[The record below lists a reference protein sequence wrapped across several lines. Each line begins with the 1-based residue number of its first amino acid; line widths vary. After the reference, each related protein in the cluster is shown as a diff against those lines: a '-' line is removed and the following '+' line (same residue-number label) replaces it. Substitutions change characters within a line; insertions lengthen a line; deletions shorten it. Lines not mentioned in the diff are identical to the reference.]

1 MATEDLVPVGL
12 PQGGRQ
18 QVKAG
23 LQAADLP
30 LDSETAPVAG
40 LGPPTSAPAG
50 VPNAAPPARQQLQN
64 FDVFADRTPNPQAAP
79 PRRDVIFE
87 QGRQSGNAVLQ
98 DIYSRV
104 PGFKDD

>member
-1 MATEDLVPVGL
+1 MATEDLVPTGL

-40 LGPPTSAPAG
+40 LGPPTGAPAA
-50 VPNAAPPARQQLQN
+50 PTAAPPARQQLQN
-64 FDVFADRTPNPQAAP
+64 FDVFADRIPNPQQAP
-79 PRRDVIFE
+79 PSRDVIFE
-87 QGRQSGNAVLQ
+87 QVRNSGNAVLQ
-98 DIYSRV
+98 DIFSRMS
-104 PGFKDD
+104 GYLEE

>member
-1 MATEDLVPVGL
+1 MATEDLVPTGL

-30 LDSETAPVAG
+30 LDSETAPG
-40 LGPPTSAPAG
+40 LGPPTSAPAA
-50 VPNAAPPARQQLQN
+50 PTAAVPARQQLQN

-79 PRRDVIFE
+79 AGRDVIFE
-87 QGRQSGNAVLQ
+87 QVRGSNNAVLQ
-98 DIYSRV
+98 DIFTRMSGYLEE
-104 PGFKDD
+104 

>member
-1 MATEDLVPVGL
+1 MATEDLVPQGL

-30 LDSETAPVAG
+30 LDSETAPVP
-40 LGPPTSAPAG
+40 GPGPVPSAPAPA
-50 VPNAAPPARQQLQN
+50 VPARSQLQN
-64 FDVFADRTPNPQAAP
+64 FDVFADRTPNPVPAP
-79 PRRDVIFE
+79 PRRDIIFE
-87 QGRQSGNAVLQ
+87 QVRQSGNAVLQ